1 MKWSFPPNNGSMWV
15 ELYNVGD
22 QAMDIG
28 GWKVSIIS
36 TPWMEPISIPE
47 GTQIQSNGFYADEG
61 DSHWSPVNNAT
72 VLLEDRRGNKTDKTP
87 LLSDTSHN
95 EFPYSRIIGHWD
107 SDTRADWAWMKAT
120 KRQQNNVSSMVIA

>member
-1 MKWSFPPNNGSMWV
+1 MWV

-95 EFPYSRIIGHWD
+95 EFPHSRIIGHWD